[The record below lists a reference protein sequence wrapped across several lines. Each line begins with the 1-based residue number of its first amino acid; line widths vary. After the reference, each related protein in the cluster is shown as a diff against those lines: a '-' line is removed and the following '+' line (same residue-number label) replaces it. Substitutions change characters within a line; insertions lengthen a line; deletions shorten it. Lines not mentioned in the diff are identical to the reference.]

1 MLVFLLQ
8 QQVNQLPDSVAQ
20 ASDKDASPS
29 AGLDNQ
35 PFPEK
40 YVLSW
45 ERARFREIP
54 QYINDCVWRVPD
66 FLSKVGLL
74 LGESR
79 DLDLCDLDPESDA
92 ELDEEMGEAKDLRQ
106 ARNRLKLGK
115 TWFND
120 AVHSMLNAGFFSG
133 GFINFAQEVEYPTCP
148 HCDVRMTVNFLILT
162 EDEALPFLWGDGGTG
177 HVTLCP
183 KCGKPGLCWA

>member
-1 MLVFLLQ
+1 MPVYLLQ
-8 QQVNQLPDSVAQ
+8 QLYQLPDSVAQ
-20 ASDKDASPS
+20 GSTKDASPS
-29 AGLDNQ
+29 AGLNNQ

-66 FLSKVGLL
+66 FLSKVGLS

-79 DLDLCDLDPESDA
+79 DLELCDLDPESDA

-115 TWFND
+115 IWFND
-120 AVHSMLNAGFFSG
+120 AVYSMLNADRWVLFRWFHKLRPG
-133 GFINFAQEVEYPTCP
+133 GRVP
-148 HCDVRMTVNFLILT
+148 HVSAVRRADDRELL
-162 EDEALPFLWGDGGTG
+162 DPD
-177 HVTLCP
+177 
-183 KCGKPGLCWA
+183 